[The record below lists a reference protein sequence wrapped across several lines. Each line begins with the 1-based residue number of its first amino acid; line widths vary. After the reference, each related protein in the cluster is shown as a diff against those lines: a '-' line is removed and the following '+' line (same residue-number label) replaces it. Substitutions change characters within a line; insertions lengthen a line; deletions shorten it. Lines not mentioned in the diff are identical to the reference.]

1 MKLSTLEDELKRLK
15 EISTNYTKQTTANN
29 VQNDLKPQVKNG
41 LLINSIS
48 KTYDNRKVVNEVS
61 MNLKRGEAVGLL
73 GPNGAGKT
81 TTMRIL
87 TGFLKPDKGSVKIK
101 EKYL

>member
-1 MKLSTLEDELKRLK
+1 MKLITLEDELKRLR
-15 EISTNYTKQTTANN
+15 ELSSNDTKQTTAKN

-73 GPNGAGKT
+73 GPNGARGPICPFWAFFRT
-81 TTMRIL
+81 FFRALRPIGL
-87 TGFLKPDKGSVKIK
+87 TGL
-101 EKYL
+101 

>member
-1 MKLSTLEDELKRLK
+1 MKLSTLEDELKRLR
-15 EISTNYTKQTTANN
+15 ELSSNDTKQTTAKN